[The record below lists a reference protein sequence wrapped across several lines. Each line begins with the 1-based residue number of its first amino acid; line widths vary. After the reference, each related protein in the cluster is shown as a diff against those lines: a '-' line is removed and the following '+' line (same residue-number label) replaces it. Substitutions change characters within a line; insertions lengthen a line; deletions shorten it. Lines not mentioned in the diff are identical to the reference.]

1 MNRKAAEKT
10 RRITFRVITAQPL
23 AAGEQIFITGND
35 ESLGNWAPDGLPLT
49 RVQDNLWT
57 GTATVP
63 AQKTTEY
70 KITRGDWDTE
80 EALASNAVPPN
91 KTVAPGKDVTVENT
105 VARWRDS
112 RLPAA
117 PQITGNYEIH
127 RDVKSKFLSAARD
140 VIVWLPPSWDKKGT
154 ASYPVLYM
162 HDGQQ
167 VFDPN
172 TSTWNHAWDVDDHC
186 TELIKNGELQEI
198 IVVAV
203 YSTADRKDEYNAA
216 VKGEDYTK
224 FIVEE
229 LKPFIDKTY
238 RTKPGRETTA
248 VAGASYGGAISFY
261 MAWTR
266 PDVFFG
272 AACLSPAFRYEGRE
286 PCLDL
291 VRNALKVPEFKCYL
305 YCGNGDPLEK
315 ELMPG
320 MRDMARQ
327 LRLAGYKDGLNLLVE
342 EDENAIHNEESWSKH
357 TQAWLKF
364 LFAAEGSQ
372 AARKAKK
379 SKK

>member
-1 MNRKAAEKT
+1 MKRNASDKT
-10 RRITFRVITAQPL
+10 RRITFKVTTAAPL
-23 AAGEQIFITGND
+23 PAGEQIFITGND
-35 ESLGNWAPDGLPLT
+35 EALGNWFPDALPLT

-57 GTATVP
+57 GTATVA

-70 KITRGDWDTE
+70 KITRGSWQNE
-80 EALASNAVPPN
+80 ETVASGIAAPN
-91 KTVAPGKDVTVENT
+91 KTVKPGGDITVENT

-112 RLPAA
+112 RLPVT
-117 PQITGNYEIH
+117 PQITGNYQIH
-127 RDVKSKFLSAARD
+127 RDVKSKFLAASRD
-140 VIVWLPPSWDKKGT
+140 VIVWLPPSWSKTGT
-154 ASYPVLYM
+154 TAYPVLYM

-186 TELIKNGELQEI
+186 TELIKSGELQEI
-198 IVVAV
+198 IVVAA
-203 YSTADRKDEYNAA
+203 YSTENRRDEYDASA
-216 VKGEDYTK
+216 KGENYTK

-238 RTKPGRETTA
+238 CTKPERESTA

-261 MAWTR
+261 IAWTR

-286 PCLDL
+286 PCLDI
-291 VRNALKVPEFKCYL
+291 VRNALTVPDFKCYL

-327 LRLAGYKDGLNLLVE
+327 MRLAGYKDGKNLLVE
-342 EDENAIHNEESWSKH
+342 EDENATHNEESWSKH
-357 TQAWLKF
+357 TQSWLKF
-364 LFAAEGSQ
+364 LFGAEG
-372 AARKAKK
+372 AKTARKAKK
-379 SKK
+379 IKK